1 MARAKTQEIPQ
12 EDKKNPKKQTPQSR
26 TGPKKQPSKKAAA
39 DQKKP
44 APKKE
49 APKKEP
55 VRKKTEKKTETA
67 AGKAPARKSSPKKKP
82 EKMGP
87 PNLDAP
93 DHPLARAEGNTQNG
107 HRRSIAQKTVDWKTG
122 KTGRRLRWLV
132 LIPIAALMAFFKYCM
147 VGYSFTVLVLGC
159 LGGIFLFYNL
169 CDLLQNSNPR
179 LIRGVRRVFTICL
192 CIGILVV
199 GITECLIIKASF
211 GDPKEQVDYVVVLG
225 AKVRPEGPSVSLM
238 DRIYGARDYLQAH
251 PDAIAVVSGGKGAD
265 EPMTE
270 AACMYQE
277 LVKLGIDPE
286 RIWIEDQATSTW
298 ENMHFTLNLIEERTG
313 SRPEKLGVLS
323 SEYHLFRAGLF
334 AKACGTEAVGI
345 PARTSRVSQ
354 MVNHFMREVAGVW
367 HYLLLG
373 GQYE

>member
-1 MARAKTQEIPQ
+1 MARAKTQETQ
-12 EDKKNPKKQTPQSR
+12 TEEKKTTKKQSPKSQ
-26 TGPKKQPSKKAAA
+26 TGPKKQPAKKPSAEE
-39 DQKKP
+39 KKP

-49 APKKEP
+49 TAKKEP
-55 VRKKTEKKTETA
+55 SEKKTVKKTETA
-67 AGKAPARKSSPKKKP
+67 PKKAPARKSSPKKKQ

-93 DHPLARAEGNTQNG
+93 DHPLARAEGNSQSG

-122 KTGRRLRWLV
+122 KTGRKLRWLV
-132 LIPIAALMAFFKYCM
+132 LIPIALLMAFFKYCM

-169 CDLLQNSNPR
+169 CDLLQNSNPG
-179 LIRGVRRVFTICL
+179 LIRGVRRVFTFCL
-192 CIGILVV
+192 CIGLLVV

-238 DRIYGARDYLQAH
+238 DRIYGARDYLQEH
-251 PDAIAVVSGGKGAD
+251 PDAIAVVSGGKGTD

-270 AACMYQE
+270 AECMYEE
-277 LVKLGIDPE
+277 LVKLGVDPQ

-298 ENMHFTLNLIEERTG
+298 ENMHFTLNLIEEKTG

-334 AKACGTEAVGI
+334 AKACGVEAVGI